1 MESRQGVR
9 RGDRLWQLSFG
20 SGFKCNS
27 ATWTALRDCNE
38 QVPLRQAIFLAAC
51 VLHACFPGRRIRV

>member
-38 QVPLRQAIFLAAC
+38 QVPHSGALAA
-51 VLHACFPGRRIRV
+51 